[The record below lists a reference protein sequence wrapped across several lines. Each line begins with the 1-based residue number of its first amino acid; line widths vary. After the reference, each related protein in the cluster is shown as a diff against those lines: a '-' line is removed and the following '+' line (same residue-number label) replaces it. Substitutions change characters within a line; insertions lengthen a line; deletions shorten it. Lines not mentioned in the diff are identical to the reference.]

1 MKVSAKMRKNALV
14 PIRDRQYIICKFNNQ
29 GDLPKMKAFATEN
42 LRNLAVIGHGDSG
55 KTQLVSSMLY
65 VAGMP
70 GRWGKV
76 DEGTTITDYDEDSI
90 ERKVSLNN
98 NFAHLEYGD
107 TKINFIDTPG
117 YAAFVSHARP
127 ALRVADCALVVVD
140 GVHGIEVQ
148 TEKTWQYAN
157 EFMLPRFMVI
167 NKLDKEHADF
177 GHAIETATSSFAR
190 SIVPFTL
197 PIGKEGDFKGVVDV
211 VHQKAYSFDERGKA
225 TEIPMPEEGRDIFER
240 TRERLIEIVAE
251 SDDELMEKYFSDGT
265 LPEEDIYPNLAK
277 AIASSKL
284 CPVYA
289 ASSTTLVGLQI
300 LLEHI
305 IEFAP
310 NPATHEMEYG
320 FADSDMS
327 GDRISRRYSNDEPF
341 SAYVFRTIA
350 DPFAGRIN
358 VMKVVSGKISSEA
371 TVHNSTRDAA
381 ERLGALHVIAGKN
394 LEKIPEA
401 ATGDIV
407 AVVKLRE
414 TQTGDTLCD
423 KAKPICF
430 PKVEYPEAAIA
441 FAIEPK
447 SRADEEKISTALH
460 KILEED
466 PSLHF
471 DRDPQTKEF
480 ILSGSGQLHIET
492 VVDKLHKRYHVEV
505 ALHPPKVP
513 YKETITMPAEVQGR
527 HKKQSGGRGQ
537 FGDCKVIF
545 EPLDRGAGFEWVDK
559 IFGGAIPQNFRPAV
573 EKGIIEAA
581 QGGCVA
587 GYPLVD
593 FRVTLIDGSYHTVDS
608 DEHSFKA
615 AGRKAFRAAM
625 EKAKPTLLEPIMDV
639 EVFTPQEVAGDIMGD
654 LNSRRGRVAGMEM
667 RGKQQVIKAKVPL
680 SEMLDYQ
687 SKLNSVTQA
696 RGSYHMQFS
705 HYDPLPGNLMK
716 KVVDEAV
723 AAGRVRPHD
732 DDE

>member
-1 MKVSAKMRKNALV
+1 
-14 PIRDRQYIICKFNNQ
+14 
-29 GDLPKMKAFATEN
+29 MKAFATEN
-42 LRNLAVIGHGDSG
+42 IRNLAVIGHGDAG
-55 KTQLVSSMLY
+55 KTQMISSLLY
-65 VAGMP
+65 VAGA

-76 DEGTTITDYDEDSI
+76 DEGTTVTDYEEDAI
-90 ERKVSLNN
+90 ARKISLNT
-98 NFAHLEYGD
+98 NFAHAEYKEK
-107 TKINFIDTPG
+107 KINFIDTPG
-117 YAAFVSHARP
+117 YAAFVAHARP

-157 EFMLPRFMVI
+157 EFLLPRFMVI
-167 NKLDKEHADF
+167 NKLDKEHSDF
-177 GHAIETATSSFAR
+177 GHALETATSSFAR

-197 PIGKEGDFKGVVDV
+197 PIGSEANFRGVVDV
-211 VHQKAYSFDERGKA
+211 VHQKAYEFDEKGKA
-225 TEIPMPEEGRDIFER
+225 KEIPIPEEGYDVFQR

-251 SDDELMEKYFSDGT
+251 SDDALMEKYFENGT
-265 LPEEDIYPNLAK
+265 LEESDIYPNLAK

-289 ASSTTLVGLQI
+289 ASSINLVGLQV
-300 LLEHI
+300 LLDHM

-310 NPATHEMEYG
+310 DPATHEAEYG
-320 FADSDMS
+320 FKENDLS
-327 GDRISRRYSNDEPF
+327 GERVTRRYSNDEPF

-350 DPFAGRIN
+350 DPFAGRIS
-358 VMKVVSGKISSEA
+358 VMKVISGKISADA
-371 TVHNSTRDAA
+371 TVHNSTRDTA
-381 ERLGALHVIAGKN
+381 ERLGSLHVIAGKT
-394 LEKIPEA
+394 LEKVQEA
-401 ATGDIV
+401 NTGDII
-407 AVVKLRE
+407 AVVKLKE

-423 KAKPICF
+423 KASPIVY
-430 PKVEYPEAAIA
+430 PPVQYPEAAIA

-447 SRADEEKISTALH
+447 SRADEDKISVALH

-492 VVDKLHKRYHVEV
+492 VVRKLADRYNVEV
-505 ALHPPKVP
+505 ELHPPKVP
-513 YKETITMPAEVQGR
+513 YKETITATAEVQGR

-537 FGDCKVIF
+537 FGDCKCIF
-545 EPLDRGAGFEWVDK
+545 EPLERGAGFEFVDK

-573 EKGIIEAA
+573 EKGILEAA
-581 QGGCVA
+581 ANGAVA
-587 GYPLVD
+587 GYPMVD

-625 EKAKPTLLEPIMDV
+625 EKAKPVLLEPIMDV

-654 LNSRRGRVAGMEM
+654 LNSRRGRVNGMEM

-705 HYDPLPGNLMK
+705 HYDPLPANLAQ
-716 KVVDEAV
+716 KVIEEAV
-723 AAGRVRPHD
+723 AAGRIRAHED
-732 DDE
+732 DD

>member
-1 MKVSAKMRKNALV
+1 
-14 PIRDRQYIICKFNNQ
+14 
-29 GDLPKMKAFATEN
+29 MKAFTTDN
-42 LRNLAVIGHGDSG
+42 IRNLAVIGHGDAG
-55 KTQLVSSMLY
+55 KTQLVSSLLH
-65 VAGMP
+65 VAGTP

-76 DEGTTITDYDEDSI
+76 DEGTTVTDYDEDSI
-90 ERKVSLNN
+90 ERKISLNN
-98 NFAHLEYGD
+98 NFAHAEYQD
-107 TKINFIDTPG
+107 TKINLIDTPG

-148 TEKTWQYAN
+148 TEKTWNYAN

-167 NKLDKEHADF
+167 NKLDKENADF
-177 GHAIETATSSFAR
+177 AHALETAADSFAR

-197 PIGKEGDFKGVVDV
+197 PIGSQVNFRGIIDV
-211 VHQKAYSFDERGKA
+211 VHQKAYEFDEEGKA
-225 TEIPMPEEGRDIFER
+225 KGIAIPSEEKALLDS

-251 SDDELMEKYFSDGT
+251 SDDALMEQYFENGT
-265 LPEEDIYPNLAK
+265 LPEEDIVPNLAK
-277 AIASSKL
+277 AIAKSKL

-289 ASSTTLVGLQI
+289 VSATNLIGLQI

-305 IEFAP
+305 VEFAP
-310 NPATHEMEYG
+310 NPATHEAEYG
-320 FADSDMS
+320 FTDYDMK
-327 GDRISRRYSNDEPF
+327 GDRVSRKYSNDEPF

-358 VMKVVSGKISSEA
+358 VMKVVSGKISNDA
-371 TVHNSTRDAA
+371 TVYNSTHDSV
-381 ERLGALHVIAGKN
+381 ERLGALHVISGKTLDKVN
-394 LEKIPEA
+394 EA
-401 ATGDIV
+401 ATGDII
-407 AVVKLRE
+407 AVVKLKD

-423 KAKPICF
+423 KANPIVY
-430 PKVEYPEAAIA
+430 PPVEYPEAAIA

-447 SRADEEKISTALH
+447 SRADEDKISTALH

-492 VVDKLHKRYHVEV
+492 VVKKLEQRYHVEV
-505 ALHPPKVP
+505 TLHPPKVP
-513 YKETITMPAEVQGR
+513 YKETITQQVEVQGR

-559 IFGGAIPQNFRPAV
+559 IFGGSVPQNFRPAI

-581 QGGCVA
+581 AGGAVA

-593 FRVTLIDGSYHTVDS
+593 FKVTLIDGSYHAVDS
-608 DEHSFKA
+608 DEHSFRA
-615 AGRKAFRAAM
+615 AGRKAFRNAID
-625 EKAKPTLLEPIMDV
+625 KAKPTLLEPIMDV
-639 EVFTPQEVAGDIMGD
+639 EVFTPQEVSGDIMGD

-680 SEMLDYQ
+680 AEMLDYQ

-705 HYDPLPGNLMK
+705 HYDPLPGNLAQ
-716 KVVDEAV
+716 KVIDEAV
-723 AAGRVRPHD
+723 ASGRVRAHE

>member
-1 MKVSAKMRKNALV
+1 
-14 PIRDRQYIICKFNNQ
+14 
-29 GDLPKMKAFATEN
+29 MKAFTTDN
-42 LRNLAVIGHGDSG
+42 IRNLAVIGHGDAG
-55 KTQLVSSMLY
+55 KTQLVSSMLH
-65 VAGMP
+65 VAGAG

-90 ERKVSLNN
+90 ERKISLNN
-98 NFAHLEYGD
+98 NFAHAEYQD
-107 TKINFIDTPG
+107 TKINLIDTPG

-148 TEKTWQYAN
+148 TEKTWNYAN

-167 NKLDKEHADF
+167 NKIDKENADF
-177 GHAIETATSSFAR
+177 DHAIETATDSFAR

-197 PIGKEGDFKGVVDV
+197 PIGSQANFRGVIDV
-211 VHQKAYSFDERGKA
+211 VHQKAYEFDADGKA
-225 TEIPMPEEGRDIFER
+225 KGIAIPGEMTGVLNS

-251 SDDELMEKYFSDGT
+251 SDDALMEKYFETGT
-265 LPEEDIYPNLAK
+265 LPEEDIVPNLAK
-277 AIASSKL
+277 AIAASKL

-289 ASSTTLVGLQI
+289 VSSLNLIGIQI
-300 LLEHI
+300 LLDHLV
-305 IEFAP
+305 EFAP
-310 NPATHEMEYG
+310 NPATHEAEYG
-320 FADSDMS
+320 FKDYDMT
-327 GDRISRRYSNDEPF
+327 GDRVSRKYSNDEPF

-358 VMKVVSGKISSEA
+358 VMKVVSGKIA
-371 TVHNSTRDAA
+371 TDAVVYNSTHDAV

-394 LEKIPEA
+394 LEKVNEA
-401 ATGDIV
+401 ATGDII
-407 AVVKLRE
+407 AVVKLKE

-423 KAKPICF
+423 KANPIVY
-430 PKVEYPEAAIA
+430 PPVEYPEAAIA

-447 SRADEEKISTALH
+447 SRADEDKISTALH

-492 VVDKLHKRYHVEV
+492 VVKKLEQRYHVEV
-505 ALHPPKVP
+505 TLHPPKVP
-513 YKETITMPAEVQGR
+513 YKETITQTVEVQGR

-537 FGDCKVIF
+537 FGDCKCIF
-545 EPLDRGAGFEWVDK
+545 EPLERGGGFEWVDK
-559 IFGGAIPQNFRPAV
+559 IFGGAVPQNFRPAI

-581 QGGCVA
+581 ATGAIA

-593 FRVTLIDGSYHTVDS
+593 FKVTLIDGSYHAVDS
-608 DEHSFKA
+608 DEHSFRA
-615 AGRKAFRAAM
+615 AGRKAFRNAIDR
-625 EKAKPTLLEPIMDV
+625 AKPTLLEPIMDV
-639 EVFTPQEVAGDIMGD
+639 EVFTPQEVSGDIMGD
-654 LNSRRGRVAGMEM
+654 LNSRRGRVGGMEM

-705 HYDPLPGNLMK
+705 HYDPLPGNLAQ
-716 KVVDEAV
+716 KVIDEAV
-723 AAGRVRPHD
+723 ASGRVRAQD

>member
-1 MKVSAKMRKNALV
+1 
-14 PIRDRQYIICKFNNQ
+14 
-29 GDLPKMKAFATEN
+29 MKAFATEN
-42 LRNLAVIGHGDSG
+42 IRNLAVIGHGDAG
-55 KTQLVSSMLY
+55 KTQLVSSMMY
-65 VAGMP
+65 VAGSAT
-70 GRWGKV
+70 RWGKV
-76 DEGTTITDYDEDSI
+76 DEGTTITDFDEDSI

-98 NFAHLEYGD
+98 NFAHLEYKE
-107 TKINFIDTPG
+107 TKINLIDTPG

-127 ALRVADCALVVVD
+127 ALRVADCALVIVD
-140 GVHGIEVQ
+140 AVHGIEVQ

-157 EFMLPRFMVI
+157 EFLLPRFMVI
-167 NKLDKEHADF
+167 NKIDKENADF
-177 GHAIETATSSFAR
+177 THALETATDSFAR

-197 PIGKEGDFKGVVDV
+197 PLGNESNFKGVIDV
-211 VHQKAYSFDERGKA
+211 VHQKAYEFDENGKA
-225 TEIPMPEEGRDIFER
+225 KGIAIPSESVPLLEK

-251 SDDELMEKYFSDGT
+251 SDDALMEKYFENGT
-265 LPEEDIYPNLAK
+265 LPEEDIIPNLAR
-277 AIASSKL
+277 AIAGSKL

-300 LLEHI
+300 ILDHLV
-305 IEFAP
+305 EFAP
-310 NPATHEMEYG
+310 NPQTHEAEYG
-320 FADSDMS
+320 FKDNDLT
-327 GDRISRRYSNDEPF
+327 GDRITRKYANSEPF
-341 SAYVFRTIA
+341 SAFVFRTIA

-358 VMKVVSGKISSEA
+358 VMKVVSGKIA
-371 TVHNSTRDAA
+371 TDANVRNSARDTD
-381 ERLGALHVIAGKN
+381 ERLGALHVISGKT
-394 LEKIPEA
+394 LEKVSEA
-401 ATGDIV
+401 ATGDII
-407 AVVKLRE
+407 AVVKLKD

-423 KAKPICF
+423 KANPIVY
-430 PKVEYPEAAIA
+430 PPVEYPEPAIA

-447 SRADEEKISTALH
+447 SRADEDKISGAIH

-492 VVDKLHKRYHVEV
+492 IVKKLADRYHVEV

-513 YKETITMPAEVQGR
+513 YKETITQQVEVQGR

-545 EPLDRGAGFEWVDK
+545 EPLERGAGFEWVDK
-559 IFGGAIPQNFRPAV
+559 IFGGSVPQNFRPAI

-581 QGGCVA
+581 AGGAVA

-593 FRVTLIDGSYHTVDS
+593 FKVTLIDGSYHAVDS
-608 DEHSFKA
+608 DEHSFRA
-615 AGRKAFRAAM
+615 AGRKAFRAAI

-654 LNSRRGRVAGMEM
+654 LNSRRGRVGGMEV

-680 SEMLDYQ
+680 AEMLDYQ

-705 HYDPLPGNLMK
+705 HYDPVPGNLSQ
-716 KVVDEAV
+716 KVIDEAV
-723 AAGRVRPHD
+723 ASGRVRAHD
-732 DDE
+732 DDD